1 MEQLSE
7 KEFLFLTEYLQT
19 GSKQK
24 ARKKAGVSDRQAV
37 RYLADED
44 FQAVLREYKRKIL
57 YEVVF
62 RLQIAGGKAVTSLE
76 NVLDD
81 TEASPTAKVTA
92 SRAILE
98 YMYKG
103 IEITSFADRLQALE
117 VALNDEQGHNKELQE
132 FLQSFEHDR
141 EAYTDQAGEAD

>member
-1 MEQLSE
+1 MERLSE

-37 RYLADED
+37 RYLADKD
-44 FQAVLREYKRKIL
+44 FQAVLNEYKLKIL
-57 YEVVF
+57 DEVVF

-81 TEASPTAKVTA
+81 AEATATAKVTA

-103 IEITSFADRLQALE
+103 IEMTNFADRLQALE
-117 VALNDEQGHNKELQE
+117 VAMNDEQGQNKELQE

-141 EAYTDQAGEAD
+141 EADAEAGKAD

>member
-1 MEQLSE
+1 MERLSE

-37 RYLADED
+37 RYLAGED
-44 FQAVLREYKRKIL
+44 FQAVLREYKQKIL
-57 YEVVF
+57 DDVVF

-81 TEASPTAKVTA
+81 AEATATAKVTA

-103 IEITSFADRLQALE
+103 IEMTNFAERLQALE
-117 VALNDEQGHNKELQE
+117 GALNDEQGQNKELQE

-141 EAYTDQAGEAD
+141 EADADQSRKAD

>member
-1 MEQLSE
+1 MERLSE

-37 RYLADED
+37 RYLADKD
-44 FQAVLREYKRKIL
+44 FQAVLNEYKLKIL
-57 YEVVF
+57 DEVVF

-81 TEASPTAKVTA
+81 AEATATAKVTA

-98 YMYKG
+98 YMFKG
-103 IEITSFADRLQALE
+103 IEITSFAERLQALE
-117 VALNDEQGHNKELQE
+117 VALDDEQGQNKELQA

-141 EAYTDQAGEAD
+141 EADEDQAGEAD